1 MLPVVIWVKGLLRWL
16 ERHEVQISSSELLQS
31 LLGLPVLSDYRM
43 SLDAVVVFL
52 NQSEVVPFVLINNEL
67 VEKGKIFDE

>member
-1 MLPVVIWVKGLLRWL
+1 MLPVVIWVKCLLRWL
-16 ERHEVQISSSELLQS
+16 ERREVQISSSELLQS
-31 LLGLPVLSDYRM
+31 LLGLPVLSDCRM